1 MSRFGWIGG
10 GGSGF
15 SANHPANMNVSRPA
29 PTAYHA
35 QCPVQPSMTQKCAN
49 AQKHADNL
57 CDRIG
62 SNEGLGKAMPGGDI
76 SDGLRCVQAQN
87 DANKVCGK

>member
-10 GGSGF
+10 GGNGF
-15 SANHPANMNVSRPA
+15 SAGHPVNAGFSRPA
-29 PTAYHA
+29 PQ
-35 QCPVQPSMTQKCAN
+35 QCYVQPSVTPQCAA
-49 AQKHADNL
+49 AQNHANNL

-76 SDGLRCVQAQN
+76 SDGIRCGQAQN